1 MRTVSSGDQAAYA
14 QILCIIQVS
23 RDPNAFVTREGHAGS
38 RQVQSPESG
47 SVVAVPQVGG
57 LHHSARSVIF
67 GTRGVSAIG
76 TNVEPRE
83 GQGTALRD
91 PFEESS
97 PRRF

>member
-1 MRTVSSGDQAAYA
+1 VIVFNEVSLRRHLKVLLEYYHETRTHLSLEKDT
-14 QILCIIQVS
+14 
-23 RDPNAFVTREGHAGS
+23 PES